1 MQHARPLATLE
12 PVRFGEFLLARNQ
25 ITDEQWLAALADHWS
40 QAIAGKYER
49 IGNTIVNRGFLA
61 RETIESEARAFH
73 DEIEVIEINEDAP
86 RSERVTL
93 ELPIQKSGRGAPDR
107 C

>member
-1 MQHARPLATLE
+1 MATLE
-12 PVRFGEFLLARNQ
+12 PVRFGEFLLARHQ

-40 QAIAGKYER
+40 SAVGGTGTKRER
-49 IGNTIVNRGFLA
+49 IGDTIAHHGFLA
-61 RETIESEARAFH
+61 RETLEAEARAFH
-73 DEIEVIEINEDAP
+73 DEIEVIEITEGAP

-93 ELPIQKSGRGAPDR
+93 EMPVQKSGRTAPDR

>member
-61 RETIESEARAFH
+61 RETIEAEARAFH

-93 ELPIQKSGRGAPDR
+93 ELPTQKSGRGAPDR